1 MLQVRVGAGRH
12 RAHHG
17 RIDLTARARHGHV
30 SAELL
35 GHSAAGC
42 ALLSSIGRHAGTHG
56 MAATAWCPMAAGCPV
71 KFGPILAAIISE
83 IVGRLSTAWMST
95 VALRLYRMRMRQS

>member
-56 MAATAWCPMAAGCPV
+56 MARDGLVPHG
-71 KFGPILAAIISE
+71 S
-83 IVGRLSTAWMST
+83 
-95 VALRLYRMRMRQS
+95 RMPGEVWPHTCGHHF